1 MSKLVLY
8 YAPGTCARVPMIT
21 MFEGGIEF
29 EPRLIRFMAGQHR
42 SPEYLAQNP
51 KGKVPLLLVDG
62 QPLTENVAILT
73 FLARQFPAAKVL
85 PLDGDP
91 LHEARVL
98 SDLAWCASGLHPL
111 VTRMRF
117 PQFFSG
123 VPESHRSVWEIAA
136 ADMARNFRLIDER
149 LQQQAWMLGDWSA
162 LDAYVYWV
170 WFRVT
175 GAGFDGTPYPRY
187 ADHARRMEQRAS
199 VQRYLALER
208 EAEAQLQQEGMLFR
222 PPPPP
227 PPG

>member
-1 MSKLVLY
+1 MTKLVLY

-42 SPEYLAQNP
+42 SPDYLEQNP
-51 KGKVPLLLVDG
+51 KGKVPLLVADG

-73 FLARQFPAAKVL
+73 FLARRFPAAKLL

-91 LHEARVL
+91 LREAQVL

-117 PQFFSG
+117 PQFFCEL
-123 VPESHRSVWEIAA
+123 PEARRSVWDIAA
-136 ADMARNFRLIDER
+136 ADMARNFSLIEARLAE
-149 LQQQAWMLGDWSA
+149 QPWMLGDWSA

-175 GAGFDGTPYPRY
+175 GAGFDGTPFPRF
-187 ADHARRMEQRAS
+187 ADHARRMEERAS
-199 VQRYLALER
+199 VRRYLALER
-208 EAEAQLQQEGMLFR
+208 EVEAQLEKEGLLFR

-227 PPG
+227 Q

>member
-1 MSKLVLY
+1 MTKLVLD
-8 YAPGTCARVPMIT
+8 YAPGTCARVSMIT

-51 KGKVPLLLVDG
+51 KGKVPLLLAGDRK
-62 QPLTENVAILT
+62 LSENVAILWY
-73 FLARQFPAAKVL
+73 LARAYPQAKLL

-91 LHEARVL
+91 MHDAQVL

-117 PQFFSG
+117 PQFFCEL
-123 VPESHRSVWEIAA
+123 PEARRSIWEIAA
-136 ADMARNFRLIDER
+136 ADMKRNFELIEAR
-149 LQQQAWMLGDWSA
+149 LQGRSWLLQSWSA
-162 LDAYVYWV
+162 LDAYIYWV

-175 GAGFDGTPYPRY
+175 GAGFDGTPFPNY
-187 ADHARRMEQRAS
+187 AEHARRMEERDS
-199 VQRYLALER
+199 VRRYLQLER
-208 EAEAQLQQEGMLFR
+208 EAEAQLEKEGLMFR

-227 PPG
+227 S